1 MQQALQHLR
10 APRYCSITHQ
20 PMFEGW
26 VVQDGVWY
34 IKNEA
39 DAKKH
44 AVEAGYNDLQEAYDN
59 EYMYYTEWHDIP
71 SDWWDD
77 MPVGAIVGSLIDEM
91 QALVDTI
98 RTTKYMTEVAS
109 PYQAILNEYRKF
121 IEQ

>member
-1 MQQALQHLR
+1 
-10 APRYCSITHQ
+10 
-20 PMFEGW
+20 MFEGW

-39 DAKKH
+39 DARKH
-44 AVEAGYNDLQEAYDN
+44 AVDAGYNDLQEAYDN

-98 RTTKYMTEVAS
+98 RTTKYMTEVSA
-109 PYQAILNEYRKF
+109 PYQAILDEYRIF